1 MQQPLQNFFNVSG
14 VDSNPGATIV
24 FVWCRDKNTDKHVLV
39 GSGHVVG
46 EFGCG
51 RPPGVP
57 IGQFSITFPLPA
69 GCSVADVFLTN
80 DHESDGHLSTFV
92 ITACATGGVLSSVE
106 ANSFGKRAANAGSTP
121 ASLNHS
127 PMMAHS
133 RR

>member
-1 MQQPLQNFFNVSG
+1 MQQPLQTFFNISG
-14 VDSNPGATIV
+14 IDPNPGAEIV
-24 FVWCRDKNTDKHVLV
+24 FVWCRDNSIDKYVLV

-69 GCSVADVFLTN
+69 GCSVADVILTN
-80 DHESDGHLSTFV
+80 DHASDGYLPTFT
-92 ITACATGGVLSSVE
+92 ITACTTGGMLKSVE
-106 ANSFGKRAANAGSTP
+106 SNSFGKRAANAGSTP